1 MFPVSGAGSGSD
13 DSLSESGYVE
23 IPASDNPYLTDFAK
37 EYIVSQGY
45 DLSNYPSLV
54 SSDLYY
60 GISSNSLVTSVS
72 CTVLAQGY
80 SKTFTLT
87 AGQTFSDVSYNKIFF
102 IYWYFPN
109 TYSFQANQ
117 DWTISYIFP
126 SAQLLRGFDLFI
138 GGEDVEIVD
147 DGSVIPDPIKLS
159 GDVYYS
165 HFASESGGLYEGE
178 IKFTPQFNAT
188 NPLVFYWFRSNRAW
202 QQTDEWKYNLGFT
215 SLDVT
220 YEEQKEG
227 ILEGVK
233 GFFSELGDKIT
244 QWFNNLKSWF
254 TELGDRISGFF
265 TELGNKIT
273 GAFDALKNWFD
284 EHIIQPVEEWWQG
297 VLDWFEYNFTIPDG
311 YFDTWRDSWEQWL
324 SDHFGFLYDAGT
336 LISDVFTSI
345 MDVFSGESPNTLDI
359 PQIKLPD
366 ILGGAVLIEAQT
378 FNFDEFVD
386 SIPALA
392 TIYGIYVTCMYGAAL
407 FAIIKLGQNTLEEI
421 LTDRQ
426 VTE

>member
-1 MFPVSGAGSGSD
+1 MSGAGSGSD
-13 DSLSESGYVE
+13 EIDFIRYEAIDTSGE
-23 IPASDNPYLTDFAK
+23 KNGTISPGDILEFGHASN
-37 EYIVSQGY
+37 V
-45 DLSNYPSLV
+45 LV
-54 SSDLYY
+54 
-60 GISSNSLVTSVS
+60 
-72 CTVLAQGY
+72 
-80 SKTFTLT
+80 
-87 AGQTFSDVSYNKIFF
+87 VSYTIKQLFEYSPSNKYHLDFVMSS
-102 IYWYFPN
+102 P
-109 TYSFQANQ
+109 SQAKYLAVYV
-117 DWTISYIFP
+117 W
-126 SAQLLRGFDLFI
+126 
-138 GGEDVEIVD
+138 VD
-147 DGSVIPDPIKLS
+147 DG
-159 GDVYYS
+159 
-165 HFASESGGLYEGE
+165 A
-178 IKFTPQFNAT
+178 
-188 NPLVFYWFRSNRAW
+188 
-202 QQTDEWKYNLGFT
+202 T
-215 SLDVT
+215 SLT
-220 YEEQKEG
+220 YEESGRLIVQGSGLLYQAEPNTFSTDG
-227 ILEGVK
+227 GATNISVDFSPSSSGTRPLMVTVVNRNFGGSDTGYYGFGYNSCAIETVDRDENIITRITNNIS

-359 PQIKLPD
+359 PEVKLPD

-378 FNFDEFVD
+378 FDFDGFVD

-426 VTE
+426 VTD